1 MSEAVLSDLAQSS
14 SPGGADGGAE
24 TFGGESG
31 IPMGRELNRLTARG
45 VLNLSSA
52 GRHADGGNLFLSISP
67 NGGRRWVFL
76 FRWRG
81 GRVELGL
88 GSARNVSLAQA
99 RALAKEA
106 RDALA
111 TGTDPRSIRRISM
124 LQAPVEELPSLPTF
138 GDAADELIASMSPS
152 WKNEKHRAQ
161 WTMTMKVYAAGI
173 RKKAVEALTTEDIL
187 NLLRPIWYSK
197 PETASRVRGRIERIL
212 DAAKVKGWRSGE
224 NPARWRGHLDQLLPA
239 AKKLSRGHHAALP
252 CEELPSFFAQLRRR
266 EAPAARAFEFLIL
279 SAARSD
285 EVRSMQVK
293 EANLGKALWTVPA
306 IRMKASREHRVP
318 ICSYSV
324 GILRDVTADLTP
336 DDFTFRSGK
345 PGKPLSETAFQNLL
359 ERMGYGHVT
368 PHGFRSTFK
377 DWAAERTSF
386 ANEVSEMALAHV
398 IGDKTEAAYR
408 RGDLFEK
415 RRGLMEAWANYC
427 LTGSSSSH

>member
-1 MSEAVLSDLAQSS
+1 
-14 SPGGADGGAE
+14 
-24 TFGGESG
+24 
-31 IPMGRELNRLTARG
+31 MGRELNRLTARG
-45 VLNLSSA
+45 VMNLTTP

-81 GRVELGL
+81 GRVELGF
-88 GSARNVSLAQA
+88 GSARDVSLAQA
-99 RALAKEA
+99 RSLAKEA
-106 RDALA
+106 REAVSN
-111 TGTDPRSIRRISM
+111 GIDPRSIRR
-124 LQAPVEELPSLPTF
+124 APVVEAPQGEEVALPTF
-138 GDAADELIASMSPS
+138 GQVADELIASMSPA

-161 WTMTMKVYAAGI
+161 WAMTMTVYAAPI
-173 RKKAVEALTTEDIL
+173 RNKPVEQITTDDVL
-187 NLLRPIWYSK
+187 RLLRPIWLAK

-212 DAAKVKGWRSGE
+212 DAAKAKGLRSGE

-252 CEELPSFFAQLRRR
+252 FEELPSFFAQLRRR
-266 EAPAARAFEFLIL
+266 EAPAARAMEFLIL
-279 SAARSD
+279 NAARSD

-293 EANLGKALWTVPA
+293 EVSFGKSLWSVPA
-306 IRMKASREHRVP
+306 TRTKSSREHRVP
-318 ICSYSV
+318 LCAYALKLLNETIS
-324 GILRDVTADLTP
+324 GLAP
-336 DDFTFRSGK
+336 DNLAFKGGK

-377 DWAAERTSF
+377 DWAAEMTSF
-386 ANEVSEMALAHV
+386 PNEVSEMALAHV

-415 RRGLMEAWANYC
+415 RRQLMTAWGEYC
-427 LTGSSSSH
+427 LSGEASVAAANDSGPTLRSA